1 MISVKQPKPG
11 ITTMEVETLDVIDVS
26 SEIIESLEPE
36 VQPENEEADETWYTS
51 QEVQSLARIS
61 KPHLQQA
68 ISKLQS
74 IYGMDIQSMR
84 RGVGRATEY
93 SELALDACKLLNAG
107 KLTQLRQLVE
117 NTPTATSATTST
129 AIIFLDQH
137 NQIAQT
143 AATVADS
150 NLAQIASFKSG
161 LLNNYRE
168 LGRALGKQAA
178 AEVRMGFTEEVKAA
192 LENLQES

>member
-1 MISVKQPKPG
+1 
-11 ITTMEVETLDVIDVS
+11 MEVETLDVIDVS

-178 AEVRMGFTEEVKAA
+178 AEVRLGFTEEVKAA

>member
-1 MISVKQPKPG
+1 
-11 ITTMEVETLDVIDVS
+11 MEAESLDVIDVS
-26 SEIIESLEPE
+26 SEVIENLEAE
-36 VQPENEEADETWYTS
+36 VQSEADETWYNS
-51 QEVQSLARIS
+51 QEVQNLAKIS

-74 IYGMDIQSMR
+74 IYGLDIQTLR

-93 SELALDACKLLNAG
+93 SQIALDACKLLNAG

-117 NTPTATSATTST
+117 TAPAAEPST
-129 AIIFLDQH
+129 ASSAIVFVDQH
-137 NQIAQT
+137 NQIALN
-143 AATVADS
+143 AATIANN
-150 NLAQIASFKSG
+150 NLTQIASFKSG

-178 AEVRMGFTEEVKAA
+178 AEVRLGFTEEVKAA
-192 LENLQES
+192 LSDLQES

>member
-1 MISVKQPKPG
+1 
-11 ITTMEVETLDVIDVS
+11 
-26 SEIIESLEPE
+26 
-36 VQPENEEADETWYTS
+36 
-51 QEVQSLARIS
+51 
-61 KPHLQQA
+61 
-68 ISKLQS
+68 
-74 IYGMDIQSMR
+74 
-84 RGVGRATEY
+84 
-93 SELALDACKLLNAG
+93 LLNAG

-117 NTPTATSATTST
+117 KPPTATSPTAST
-129 AIIFLDQH
+129 AIVFVAEH

-150 NLAQIASFKSG
+150 NLTQIASFKSG

-192 LENLQES
+192 LSDLQES

>member
-1 MISVKQPKPG
+1 
-11 ITTMEVETLDVIDVS
+11 MELETFDAIDVD
-26 SEIIESLEPE
+26 SEIIESLETEAE
-36 VQPENEEADETWYTS
+36 VEVDEIWYNS
-51 QEVQSLARIS
+51 QELQTLARLS

-68 ISKLQS
+68 ISKLQT
-74 IYGMDIQSMR
+74 IYGLDIQTLR

-93 SELALDACKLLNAG
+93 SQIALDACKLLNAG
-107 KLTQLRQLVE
+107 KLSELRKLVE
-117 NTPTATSATTST
+117 GTPTAPTTTTST

-137 NQIAQT
+137 NQIATT
-143 AATVADS
+143 ASTVADS

-178 AEVRMGFTEEVKAA
+178 AEVRLGFTEEVKAA
-192 LENLQES
+192 LADLQES

>member
-1 MISVKQPKPG
+1 
-11 ITTMEVETLDVIDVS
+11 MEVETLDAIDVS

-36 VQPENEEADETWYTS
+36 VQLEDEEVWYNS
-51 QEVQSLARIS
+51 QEIQTLARLS

-68 ISKLQS
+68 ISKLQT
-74 IYGMDIQSMR
+74 IYGLDIQSLR

-93 SELALDACKLLNAG
+93 SQIALDACKLLNSG

-117 NTPTATSATTST
+117 STPTAPTATTSA

-137 NQIAQT
+137 NQIATT
-143 AATVADS
+143 ASTVADS

-178 AEVRMGFTEEVKAA
+178 AEVRLGFTEEVKAA